1 MNIIKGIGNI
11 QETAILTA
19 SGELLYSE
27 GNQGFANLIEEECR
41 KAAQEGEK
49 RGEKIGYEKAKEEMQ
64 IHFTLLQRMTRKIL
78 EEKTRL
84 LDAIKPEI
92 VEFSLK
98 LSEHLIRQELSR
110 PESLIKLI
118 SSLLTVAT
126 TSVFE
131 HDCVHVILAPEDLN
145 LLGNHLSEIHFD
157 RRAVGQLRFGSDP
170 LMKRGDCR
178 IEMKSGLLNYDIER
192 ELSHL
197 QL

>member
-1 MNIIKGIGNI
+1 MSIIKGIGNI

-19 SGELLYSE
+19 SGELLHSE
-27 GNQGFANLIEEECR
+27 GNKGFANLIEEECR
-41 KAAQEGEK
+41 KAARDGEK

-64 IHFTLLQRMTRKIL
+64 IHLNLLQKMTRKIL

-84 LDAIKPEI
+84 LDVIKPEI

-98 LSEHLIRQELSR
+98 VSEHLIRQELTR

-118 SSLLTVAT
+118 NSLLTVAT

-131 HDCVHVILAPEDLN
+131 HDCVHVILAPEDLS
-145 LLGNHLSEIHFD
+145 LLEKRFSEIHFD
-157 RRAVGQLRFGSDP
+157 SRTIGQLRFGCDP

-192 ELSHL
+192 ELSSL